1 MRGIDFGLDL
11 GDFVPD
17 LGLVDFCCDVDLALR
32 PLFFDMEED

>member
-11 GDFVPD
+11 GDLVLD
-17 LGLVDFCCDVDLALR
+17 LGLFVFGCDVDLALR